1 MSIIGSYAPFPLSS
15 QGGYLL
21 PMQEG
26 NDLNY
31 ESAVCEFYISARC
44 IFLLYMNL
52 LYKVA
57 QRIFYVHVN

>member
-1 MSIIGSYAPFPLSS
+1 MLKPSFAPFPLSS

-31 ESAVCEFYISARC
+31 ESVVCKFYINARC
-44 IFLLYMNL
+44 IFT
-52 LYKVA
+52 
-57 QRIFYVHVN
+57 VHEFAL